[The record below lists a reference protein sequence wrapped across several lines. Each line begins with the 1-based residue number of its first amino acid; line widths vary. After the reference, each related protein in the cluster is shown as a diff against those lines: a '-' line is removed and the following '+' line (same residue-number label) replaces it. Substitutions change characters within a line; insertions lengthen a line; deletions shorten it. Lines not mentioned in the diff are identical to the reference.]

1 MQYEK
6 RREGG
11 RQRCIRV
18 RLSRHLLILYVCPGL
33 TSFCIFIFNVLTIV
47 LLKGAGLSFLLSED
61 EPLTPNIDGV
71 TAL

>member
-18 RLSRHLLILYVCPGL
+18 RISLHLLILSVCPGL
-33 TSFCIFIFNVLTIV
+33 IFFCIFIFNVLTVV
-47 LLKGAGLSFLLSED
+47 LLKGTGFSFLLSDD

-71 TAL
+71 MAL